1 MNVYMNQKYYNTKEL
16 MLQQEFTLI
25 INQIIQ
31 KEMHDF
37 SLLVF

>member
-1 MNVYMNQKYYNTKEL
+1 MNQKCYNKKEL

-25 INQIIQ
+25 INQIIK

-37 SLLVF
+37 SLFVF

>member
-1 MNVYMNQKYYNTKEL
+1 MNQKCYNTKEL